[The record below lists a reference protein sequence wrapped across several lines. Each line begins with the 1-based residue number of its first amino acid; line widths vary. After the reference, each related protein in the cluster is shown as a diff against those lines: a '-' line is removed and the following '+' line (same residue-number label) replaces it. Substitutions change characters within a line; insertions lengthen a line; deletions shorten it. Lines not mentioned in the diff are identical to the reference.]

1 MFLKDGRNNTIVYI
15 DLEART
21 DYDNGLCGDILFSN
35 VLKLIDGL
43 FRQGWFIAVGCLCHV
58 SYGWWYGLILQH
70 RKNCNNLCT
79 LGLNTW
85 ISTINR
91 VSHLSWWLL
100 VDVLFAPGAAMW
112 WYRAHFQARSLENL
126 GPSKNFDVH
135 PGRLTW
141 NLRTHPWKR
150 KIIWTIIFG
159 FYIYLRGCRKRRVS
173 CDTYCGS
180 NGLLH
185 CYTCPKSQCGMK
197 DKGICSRVCLWAEN
211 LFNQCYA
218 APICE
223 VMSVEIF
230 FMEGNKSLQ
239 EITLRKTNMTME
251 N

>member
-1 MFLKDGRNNTIVYI
+1 MTMVCVERSCSQMFSSWLTGFFGRDGSSQLVAYVMYPTV
-15 DLEART
+15 
-21 DYDNGLCGDILFSN
+21 
-35 VLKLIDGL
+35 DGMV
-43 FRQGWFIAVGCLCHV
+43 WSCSIEKIAT
-58 SYGWWYGLILQH
+58 
-70 RKNCNNLCT
+70 NLCT